1 MTEPSSEES
10 LDLRFS
16 CLRSSNDFSFSN
28 PLPPTYFRHEP
39 SPCPLGDPG
48 DKMLSLNVVNE
59 LAKVTFGQYV
69 GYARKWTSFSLPQ
82 TSIPG
87 SLARAPGST
96 HAAGPPSERSEGT
109 LRGPLRGAGSTPR
122 PPRTREAVPTLP
134 EGEAGSPGGRHGLS
148 LPKTTLKG
156 TRRQASVG
164 RRSAERPSQAGPT
177 MEEAGGES
185 RPGRPAQG

>member
-48 DKMLSLNVVNE
+48 DEMLSLNVVNE

-82 TSIPG
+82 TSILG

-96 HAAGPPSERSEGT
+96 HAAGPPRREVRGRSEGPSGEQGAP
-109 LRGPLRGAGSTPR
+109 RGHPEHGRLFRHFRRGKQGPQVAAMVLAFPR
-122 PPRTREAVPTLP
+122 PL
-134 EGEAGSPGGRHGLS
+134 
-148 LPKTTLKG
+148 
-156 TRRQASVG
+156 
-164 RRSAERPSQAGPT
+164 
-177 MEEAGGES
+177 
-185 RPGRPAQG
+185 

>member
-1 MTEPSSEES
+1 M
-10 LDLRFS
+10 LR
-16 CLRSSNDFSFSN
+16 
-28 PLPPTYFRHEP
+28 
-39 SPCPLGDPG
+39 
-48 DKMLSLNVVNE
+48 
-59 LAKVTFGQYV
+59 
-69 GYARKWTSFSLPQ
+69 
-82 TSIPG
+82 
-87 SLARAPGST
+87 
-96 HAAGPPSERSEGT
+96 GPPSERSEGA

-134 EGEAGSPGGRHGLS
+134 EGEAGSPGGRHGLG